1 MSYPKITMERPNPY
15 NGLDWIVALDEGL
28 FEKEG
33 LDIELVGHG
42 FGNKKTDLSVTDWN
56 QVSSNS
62 GHAEALERSAAN
74 IFNACEW
81 GNYRRAQDSQK
92 DARQL
97 GRRSAV
103 VCGAVIVPPWSDV
116 YTPQQLA
123 NRTIAVPFHAGT
135 HYLTMQLLEGFVPND
150 QLKLVSSSGW
160 PGERYR
166 AMMEGEV
173 DACSVREPW
182 NTVAEKKGCRVIV
195 QGWYNGTDTAT
206 EEINAE
212 TYTAINRA
220 LSEAVR
226 RINADKQSYLHYFI
240 ELDSAPEVQ
249 ALTLDDFNLNRLQ
262 YMEPGQLIPQWQL
275 MNTYNW
281 MISRNLIDAG
291 HAVEDLVDTQVMTLA
306 ND

>member
-1 MSYPKITMERPNPY
+1 MAYPKITMERPNPY

-33 LDIELVGHG
+33 LDIDLVGHG
-42 FGNKKTDLSVTDWN
+42 TGDKKTDLTVTDWN

-62 GHAEALERSAAN
+62 GHAEALERNAAN

-81 GNYRRAQDSQK
+81 GNYRRTQDSQK
-92 DARQL
+92 GARQL

-135 HYLTMQLLEGFVPND
+135 HYLTMQLLEGFLPND

-206 EEINAE
+206 DEINAE

-226 RINADKQSYLHYFI
+226 RINADKKSYLHYFI
-240 ELDSAPEVQ
+240 ELDAAPEVQ
-249 ALTLDDFNLNRLQ
+249 ALTLDDFNLSRLQ
-262 YMEPGQLIPQWQL
+262 YMEPGQLIPEWQL

-281 MISRNLIDAG
+281 MVSRNLIDAG
-291 HAVEDLVDTQVMTLA
+291 HTVEDLVDTKVMTLA
-306 ND
+306 DD